1 MDVAP
6 QCSSEACNVDPHMW
20 RSRSAAVQR
29 TVEGALPTVKRTL
42 YSYVRTAIAALQHC
56 LCLLK
61 RLPYFFRLELVMA
74 TAQRIKLIIDTDP
87 GIGEEALVEA
97 VCEAPGTPLRAPT
110 ADAGLA
116 PFCRDSFAGKVRGAC
131 SWCVCQAELESLR

>member
-97 VCEAPGTPLRAPT
+97 VHEFHPCRVPPARPPPTVRLPPPCPLHPLQTTRWP
-110 ADAGLA
+110 
-116 PFCRDSFAGKVRGAC
+116 S
-131 SWCVCQAELESLR
+131 